1 MNDVTPPLMPPSRW
15 ARAAALAPAVWAG
28 VLLCVALIATPAPF
42 ATLPRAQAGAVVAH
56 IFVREAWGGLV
67 LALMLLA
74 LARRRARDAAEAG
87 TGSQFSGEMLL
98 LLGTVFL
105 TVLGYFALQPMLP
118 AARAGQGAFSFAQ
131 LHAFSSL
138 CFALKTLLWLMLA
151 WRASGG
157 VTVRA

>member
-1 MNDVTPPLMPPSRW
+1 MSEVHRPVMPPSRW
-15 ARAAALAPAVWAG
+15 ARAVRLAPAVWAG

-74 LARRRARDAAEAG
+74 WARRRARDAAEAG
-87 TGSQFSGEMLL
+87 TGSQFSGEMVL

-118 AARAGQGAFSFAQ
+118 AARAGQGPFSFGQ

-138 CFALKTLLWLMLA
+138 CFALKTLLWLVLA
-151 WRASGG
+151 WRVADRG
-157 VTVRA
+157 